1 MKTTSLIGVNF
12 VSAETPVEFLIPF
25 AGTAVGSASVYFI
38 KNGLSRSLS
47 RGMEGFAAGVMTAAS
62 VWSLLIPSMERSAA
76 WGRWAFVPAAVGF
89 WLGVFFLLALD
100 HAVPHLHMFSEKPEG
115 GRRELARTTMLAP
128 AVTLHN
134 VPEGMAVGTVY
145 AAFASS
151 GRSSGAALALS
162 VGTAV
167 QNLPEGAIVSMPL
180 RSRGVSSHRAGILS
194 GAVEPLGALLTFWA
208 AGAVVPLLPY
218 FPAFAAGAMVYV
230 VVEELIPEMS
240 SGEHSHVGV
249 LSYML
254 GFSVMMVLDVLF
266 G

>member
-1 MKTTSLIGVNF
+1 M
-12 VSAETPVEFLIPF
+12 
-25 AGTAVGSASVYFI
+25 
-38 KNGLSRSLS
+38 KNGLNRSLS

-62 VWSLLIPSMERSAA
+62 VWSLLISSMERSAA
-76 WGRWAFVPAAVGF
+76 WGHWAFVPAAVVF

-151 GRSSGAALALS
+151 GRSSGAAPALS
-162 VGTAV
+162 VGIAV

-194 GAVEPLGALLTFWA
+194 DAVEPLGALLTFWA

>member
-25 AGTAVGSASVYFI
+25 AGTAVGSASVYFM
-38 KNGLSRSLS
+38 KNGLNRSPS

-62 VWSLLIPSMERSAA
+62 VWSLLISSMERSAA
-76 WGRWAFVPAAVGF
+76 WGHRAFVPAAVVF

-128 AVTLHN
+128 A
-134 VPEGMAVGTVY
+134 
-145 AAFASS
+145 
-151 GRSSGAALALS
+151 LS
-162 VGTAV
+162 VGIAV

-194 GAVEPLGALLTFWA
+194 DAVEPLGALLTFWA

>member
-1 MKTTSLIGVNF
+1 M
-12 VSAETPVEFLIPF
+12 SAETPVEFLIPF

-38 KNGLSRSLS
+38 KNGLNRSLS

-62 VWSLLIPSMERSAA
+62 VWSLLISSMERSAA
-76 WGRWAFVPAAVGF
+76 WGHRAFVPAAVVF

-134 VPEGMAVGTVY
+134 VSEGMAVGTVY

-151 GRSSGAALALS
+151 GRSSGAAPALS
-162 VGTAV
+162 VGIAV

-194 GAVEPLGALLTFWA
+194 DAVEPLGALLIFWA

>member
-25 AGTAVGSASVYFI
+25 AGTAVGSASVYFM
-38 KNGLSRSLS
+38 KNGLNRSLS

-62 VWSLLIPSMERSAA
+62 VWSLLISSMERSAA
-76 WGRWAFVPAAVGF
+76 WGHRAFVPAAVVF

-115 GRRELARTTMLAP
+115 GRRELARTTMLAL
-128 AVTLHN
+128 AVALHN

-151 GRSSGAALALS
+151 GRSSGAAPALS

-208 AGAVVPLLPY
+208 VGAVVPLLPY

>member
-1 MKTTSLIGVNF
+1 M
-12 VSAETPVEFLIPF
+12 SAETPVGFLIPF
-25 AGTAVGSASVYFI
+25 AGTAVGSASVYFM
-38 KNGLSRSLS
+38 KTGLNRSLS

-76 WGRWAFVPAAVGF
+76 WGRWAFVPAVVGF
-89 WLGVFFLLALD
+89 WLGVLFLLALD
-100 HAVPHLHMFSEKPEG
+100 RAVPHLHMFSEKPEG
-115 GRRELARTTMLAP
+115 GRRELARTTMLVL

-151 GRSSGAALALS
+151 GRSSGAAPALS

-194 GAVEPLGALLTFWA
+194 DAVEPLGALLTFWA
-208 AGAVVPLLPY
+208 GGAVVPLLPY